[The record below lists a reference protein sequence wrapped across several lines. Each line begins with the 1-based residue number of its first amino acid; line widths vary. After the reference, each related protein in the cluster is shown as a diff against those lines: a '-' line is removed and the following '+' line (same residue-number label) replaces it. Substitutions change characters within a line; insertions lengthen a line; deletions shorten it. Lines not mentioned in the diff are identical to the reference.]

1 MQKKNKG
8 KIEWMEILFWVVII
22 ALFIMILTKMFGS
35 SATEIQIYLGF
46 ITSIVVVMSFLAKH
60 HREIGVIETKI
71 ENNFEKV
78 KESFVKVR
86 EDMNRIENKI
96 DVLINKKSEK
106 KR

>member
-1 MQKKNKG
+1 MQKKR
-8 KIEWMEILFWVVII
+8 KIEWLEILFWIIII

-46 ITSIVVVMSFLAKH
+46 ITSVVVVMSFLAKH
-60 HREIGVIETKI
+60 HREIGVMGVKI

-86 EDMNRIENKI
+86 EDMSRIENKI
-96 DVLINKKSEK
+96 DDLKK
-106 KR
+106 